1 MYLEVSPMTP
11 QDAIDELW
19 HKAALASDESEFDA
33 ALDQL
38 QSVLQ
43 EHSEYLDSVSAE
55 YLLSLPP
62 VIRKRVSRLHEAMPA

>member
-1 MYLEVSPMTP
+1 
-11 QDAIDELW
+11 
-19 HKAALASDESEFDA
+19 LASDESEFDA